1 MSEIGPHS
9 GSLRRNFRLCD
20 VICSTKHSLFY
31 QVSACFGQEE
41 IGTIA
46 LWLYPTISNLKRNIT
61 SGCSRLKLLS
71 SVFSRSPLDCAR
83 EKCVFLFFMRFS
95 FHLRTMRARKSI
107 VNKSVYPRIKEHKT
121 LALLYIVIF
130 TKEFKNRAG

>member
-1 MSEIGPHS
+1 MSLAAQNILSSIKVPA
-9 GSLRRNFRLCD
+9 LRNFLRTECMFWARRDWDDCTLA
-20 VICSTKHSLFY
+20 VSY
-31 QVSACFGQEE
+31 QE
-41 IGTIA
+41 
-46 LWLYPTISNLKRNIT
+46 ISNLKRNIT
-61 SGCSRLKLLS
+61 SGCPRLKRLS

-83 EKCVFLFFMRFS
+83 EKYVFLFFVRFS

-130 TKEFKNRAG
+130 TK